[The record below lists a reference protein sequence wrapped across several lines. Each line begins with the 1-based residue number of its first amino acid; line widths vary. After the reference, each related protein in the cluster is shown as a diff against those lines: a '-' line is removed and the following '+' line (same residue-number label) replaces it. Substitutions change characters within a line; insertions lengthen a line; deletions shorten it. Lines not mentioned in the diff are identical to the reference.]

1 MTAQARA
8 SESFRRLIDDG
19 RRVVAAGGWDGDN
32 YQRFPAADD
41 YFRFRTEAMN
51 LVRRTCGPDSDHYR
65 ELKRLA
71 EAKESATNPFY
82 LVHCLGVL
90 EAAQRDFDGGLLFDL
105 RALIAADV
113 LEISSNRRSTFWH
126 PATTSPQRPLQVPSW
141 RTLFGSSAKS
151 ATFQSRPRRKST
163 G

>member
-1 MTAQARA
+1 MTAQDRAR
-8 SESFRRLIDDG
+8 ESFRRLIDDG
-19 RRVVAAGGWDGDN
+19 RQIVAAGGWDGDN

-51 LVRRTCGPDSDHYR
+51 LVRRTCGLDSDHYR

-90 EAAQRDFDGGLLFDL
+90 EAAQRDFDAGLLFDL

-113 LEISSNRRSTFWH
+113 LGDFIEQAEQLLAAGYLV
-126 PATTSPQRPLQVPSW
+126 PAASLAGAV
-141 RTLFGSSAKS
+141 LEDML
-151 ATFQSRPRRKST
+151 RKLCEK
-163 G
+163 